1 MAEFFNAIVEW
12 LQASM
17 KQSPYVWCAAGL
29 TFLIGAQLA
38 LAVSIAHGD
47 EETVRRQLHNL
58 QKVGAS
64 QKNDFFEQA
73 SEKAIARETE
83 SKDEKPPQLSK
94 ISPVASCAPIKLNL
108 AEHPD
113 AQDKYDN
120 CYALAVESGKADS
133 QGFAIW
139 ASLNEQNKPAL
150 SKITTE
156 LWLPKPNADKNDPLV
171 QSEGCIIMSFPD
183 PVTPTWLAYFAGYT
197 GDRFRMPQVACIL
210 PLRPTAD
217 EIKEHK
223 IKMRPFHFEGEDGK
237 GLDMEGLP
245 AVSDI
250 LSRLKVFLNHPER
263 QGITI
268 FKRA

>member
-1 MAEFFNAIVEW
+1 MAEVFNAIVEW

-47 EETVRRQLHNL
+47 EETVRRQLNNL
-58 QKVGAS
+58 QKVDTSRNNNSLEKG
-64 QKNDFFEQA
+64 
-73 SEKAIARETE
+73 SEKVIAQETE
-83 SKDEKPPQLSK
+83 SKDEEHK
-94 ISPVASCAPIKLNL
+94 ISPVTSCAPIKINL
-108 AEHPD
+108 TEHPN

-120 CYALAVESGKADS
+120 CYGFAVESGKADS
-133 QGFAIW
+133 QGFAVW
-139 ASLNEQNKPAL
+139 TSLNQENKPAL

-156 LWLPKPNADKNDPLV
+156 LWLPKPNADENDPLV

-210 PLRPTAD
+210 PIRPTAD

-223 IKMRPFHFEGEDGK
+223 IKMRPFRIDGEDGK

-250 LSRLKVFLNHPER
+250 LARLKVFLNHPER

>member
-47 EETVRRQLHNL
+47 EETVRRQLNNL
-58 QKVGAS
+58 QKVDAKRNNESLEKG
-64 QKNDFFEQA
+64 
-73 SEKAIARETE
+73 SEKAIAREAE
-83 SKDEKPPQLSK
+83 SRNEKPQQLSK
-94 ISPVASCAPIKLNL
+94 ISPVTSCAPITFDL

-133 QGFAIW
+133 HGFAIW
-139 ASLNEQNKPAL
+139 TSLNQQNKPAL
-150 SKITTE
+150 SKVTTE

-223 IKMRPFHFEGEDGK
+223 IKMRPFKIDGEDGK

-250 LSRLKVFLNHPER
+250 LPRLKVFLNHPER